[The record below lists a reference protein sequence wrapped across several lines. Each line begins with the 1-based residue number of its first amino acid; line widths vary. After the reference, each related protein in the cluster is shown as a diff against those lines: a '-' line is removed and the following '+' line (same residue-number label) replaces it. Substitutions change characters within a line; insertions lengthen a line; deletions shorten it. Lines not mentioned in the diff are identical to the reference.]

1 MIRSSI
7 SIGTPEGLAPALS
20 QEAAPELPSI
30 LKLHRDGHVTLDGD
44 TIGYVDHYR
53 CVPKSSFRAVMPGG
67 RERRGF
73 KTARAGVQWLAA
85 GGVG

>member
-7 SIGTPEGLAPALS
+7 SIGTPEGLTPALAQDS
-20 QEAAPELPSI
+20 TPEPPSI
-30 LKLHRDGHVTLDGD
+30 LKLHRDGHVSLDGD

-53 CVPKSSFRAVMPGG
+53 CRPKATWRAVMPGG

-73 KTARAGVQWLAA
+73 KTARAGAQWLAA
-85 GGVG
+85 GGV